1 MKLLLDTQVMKAWLT
16 GATDRLSAETIALLQ
31 DPQNERYYSTA
42 SIWELSLKEGMGASN
57 VKLNPHQVV
66 TELKEQGFI
75 ELSLRAATLW
85 RAFRPSRPTATSR
98 QQEQDGGTDLDSVVR
113 SRHI

>member
-42 SIWELSLKEGMGASN
+42 SIL
-57 VKLNPHQVV
+57 
-66 TELKEQGFI
+66 
-75 ELSLRAATLW
+75 
-85 RAFRPSRPTATSR
+85 
-98 QQEQDGGTDLDSVVR
+98 
-113 SRHI
+113 